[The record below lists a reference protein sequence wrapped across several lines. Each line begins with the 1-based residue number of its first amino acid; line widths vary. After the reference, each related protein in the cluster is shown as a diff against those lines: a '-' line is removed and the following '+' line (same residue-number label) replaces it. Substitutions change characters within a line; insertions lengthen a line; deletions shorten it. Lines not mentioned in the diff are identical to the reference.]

1 MLGVHSWGSRVTESA
16 DNVSRLMRGRASIL
30 AFVAALAGCATPCPS
45 EARLETPAQTIAT
58 FRDALACDAAVNVE
72 YRCLSDD
79 VKDRFGGFQGYQIGR
94 AILLHDNPQL
104 GLLLRIVDIE
114 SRTKITPMQDGVH
127 AIARI
132 AEGEQAIELLLRNE
146 PEYVLFLANGKS
158 VRGFARDVVV
168 DGSVPGE
175 ITIRFADAN
184 LTRDLPAGADLRQHI
199 EIRPR
204 WVIAEMPRLVDAI
217 ERARNGRDPRKLQ
230 E

>member
-1 MLGVHSWGSRVTESA
+1 
-16 DNVSRLMRGRASIL
+16 MRGAASIL
-30 AFVAALAGCATPCPS
+30 AFFAGLAGCATPCPT
-45 EARLETPAQTIAT
+45 EAQLETPQQTIAT
-58 FRDALACDAAVNVE
+58 FRDALACDSAVNVE

-104 GLLLRIVDIE
+104 MLLLRVVDLDA
-114 SRTKITPMQDGVH
+114 RTKVTVLPDGVH

-132 AEGEQAIELLLRNE
+132 SDGDQVFELLLHNE
-146 PEYVLFLANGKS
+146 PEYVLHLANGQ
-158 VRGFARDVVV
+158 VLRGFATDVDVERTADDEVTIRVV
-168 DGSVPGE
+168 D
-175 ITIRFADAN
+175 DA
-184 LTRDLPAGADLRQHI
+184 LKTTLPASAELKRRVDL
-199 EIRPR
+199 RPR